1 MRAVSMRTVAVW
13 AVVVTTRRCN
23 AQAWEQGDR
32 HSRKPHRRKPL
43 FLTTSGKSSSIHIC
57 QGISTNVPRKTED
70 GSRTN
75 LTAPL

>member
-1 MRAVSMRTVAVW
+1 MRAVSMRNVAVR

-23 AQAWEQGDR
+23 AQAREQGDR

-43 FLTTSGKSSSIHIC
+43 FLTTSGKSSSIS
-57 QGISTNVPRKTED
+57 QGNSTNVPRKTED